1 MEKTE
6 KKIVEQKTLTEAE
19 LREARD
25 AKLAAYT
32 KQFCEQHPR
41 VIDELGK

>member
-1 MEKTE
+1 MKKTE
-6 KKIVEQKTLTEAE
+6 KKVVEQKPLTKAE
-19 LREARD
+19 LREARE

-32 KQFCEQHPR
+32 KKFCEQHPR